1 MSSEALEILRRV
13 HIFTDLDDN
22 ELFQIVGM
30 CRVWNVPQETVIF
43 QEGQDGHELFII
55 QYGSVRV
62 SLNTRGPEGE
72 IVPAVINILSTGQS
86 FGEMVLLDGVT
97 RSATVVSAED
107 CILLVLKASDFEK
120 LCNTNPRIG
129 YVVMRNVASDVA
141 YKLRSSNLLLRGNI
155 RWKHGELAR
164 RSA

>member
-13 HIFTDLDDN
+13 HIFMDLDDN

-30 CRVWNVPQETVIF
+30 CRVWNVPQETTIF
-43 QEGQDGHELFII
+43 QEGEDGHELFII

-72 IVPAVINILSTGQS
+72 IVPAVINLLSAGQS